1 MSENFKKTVWITGG
15 SSGYGKA
22 MAKLFQDDG
31 YRVVIAARNEE
42 ALKNTSQELGC
53 DMFCMDVTK
62 PEDWKKAVEYAQQKF
77 GGLDI
82 LINNAGGGVAIRDTV
97 TLTDEEI
104 ENTLKLN
111 LQSVMIGS
119 RDFAKIMKQQQ
130 YGTIINVASVC
141 ARHCWP
147 QWAAYSAAK
156 WGVLGF
162 SKCLYE
168 ELQAD
173 HIRVSCAIPASC
185 KTNFSPAAGM
195 PQDDDML
202 MQTEDFAK
210 AVLEVCKLPQH
221 VVVEDIT
228 VWGMDQVVNPL

>member
-1 MSENFKKTVWITGG
+1 MSRNYEKTVWITGG
-15 SSGYGKA
+15 TSGYGKA
-22 MAKLFQDDG
+22 MAKLFHEDG
-31 YRVVIAARNEE
+31 YRVVIAARNQEE
-42 ALKNTSQELGC
+42 LKIVSKEIGC

-62 PEDWKKAVEYAQQKF
+62 PEDWKRAVEFAQKEF

-97 TLTDEEI
+97 TLTDAEI
-104 ENTLKLN
+104 EKTLKLN
-111 LQSVMIGS
+111 LESVMIGC
-119 RDFAKIMKQQQ
+119 RDFAKIMKAQQ

-168 ELQAD
+168 ELQPD
-173 HIRVSCAIPASC
+173 HIRVSCAIPATC
-185 KTNFSPAAGM
+185 NTNFSSAAGI
-195 PQDDDML
+195 QQENDML
-202 MQTEDFAK
+202 MQAEDFAK